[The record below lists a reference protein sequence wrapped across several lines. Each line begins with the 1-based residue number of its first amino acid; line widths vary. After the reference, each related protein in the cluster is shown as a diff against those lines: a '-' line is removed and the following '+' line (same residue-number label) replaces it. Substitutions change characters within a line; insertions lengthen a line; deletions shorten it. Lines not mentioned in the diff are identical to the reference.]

1 MQMLIIDHQE
11 HRASILWNLGG
22 SLAEARSGKPKV
34 SPVGKGALAP
44 SKCESLNSHFPPLR
58 ALLKPHMNNPQR
70 IGLFLIALSLISGC
84 STWSGFGQD
93 LQKLGRKI
101 EKQGDKDKG
110 N

>member
-1 MQMLIIDHQE
+1 
-11 HRASILWNLGG
+11 
-22 SLAEARSGKPKV
+22 
-34 SPVGKGALAP
+34 
-44 SKCESLNSHFPPLR
+44 
-58 ALLKPHMNNPQR
+58 MNNPQR

>member
-1 MQMLIIDHQE
+1 
-11 HRASILWNLGG
+11 
-22 SLAEARSGKPKV
+22 
-34 SPVGKGALAP
+34 
-44 SKCESLNSHFPPLR
+44 
-58 ALLKPHMNNPQR
+58 MNKFKR
-70 IGLFLIALSLISGC
+70 IGLILTALTFISGC